1 MVYNGI
7 QFPVPTQKTGKWSS
21 SYSSRGSREETCR
34 GACRGKCSCFLC
46 SPCPF
51 LDAEKPNSGPSH
63 IRVILSLWPTH
74 PVRLFLKVVAENQ
87 PQLERS
93 STPWGPQAFIFT
105 ALEMIRHHFQCIRS
119 DLSPDAISHKAP
131 TGCSSYVPLLSLVFL
146 SVGHKNGS
154 KCLFMSQMWGTSL
167 TITRETTAAPSNVWA
182 NTQMYICIQTHI
194 CMNIYPFPLTLYPQ
208 GIEEAS

>member
-1 MVYNGI
+1 MESNFQCQLRRQESDLAATPLGG
-7 QFPVPTQKTGKWSS
+7 PES
-21 SYSSRGSREETCR
+21 
-34 GACRGKCSCFLC
+34 ACRGKCSCFLC

-51 LDAEKPNSGPSH
+51 SDAEKPNSGPSH
-63 IRVILSLWPTH
+63 IRVILSPWPTH

-105 ALEMIRHHFQCIRS
+105 ALEMIRRHFQCMCS

-131 TGCSSYVPLLSLVFL
+131 TGRSSYVPLLSLVFL

-182 NTQMYICIQTHI
+182 NTQAHICIQTHTYAWTFI
-194 CMNIYPFPLTLYPQ
+194 HSLLLSILR
-208 GIEEAS
+208 G

>member
-21 SYSSRGSREETCR
+21 SYSSRGPRECLQR
-34 GACRGKCSCFLC
+34 KVFLLPVF
-46 SPCPF
+46 SLSF
-51 LDAEKPNSGPSH
+51 SDAEKPNSAPSH
-63 IRVILSLWPTH
+63 IRVHLSPWPTH

-93 STPWGPQAFIFT
+93 STSWGPQAFIFT
-105 ALEMIRHHFQCIRS
+105 TLEMIRHHFQCICS

-131 TGCSSYVPLLSLVFL
+131 TGRSSYVPLLSLVFL

-182 NTQMYICIQTHI
+182 NTQMHICIQTHTYAWTFI
-194 CMNIYPFPLTLYPQ
+194 HSLLLSILK
-208 GIEEAS
+208 G